1 MSIQSLQVH
10 LSSSKGPIDVFLCT
24 DGGDSG
30 SLQQDGLDVN
40 GNHPAF
46 LKVSQGKRF
55 YSNNTLVLPKKD
67 HPSSVFFFL
76 FLISE
81 AAADGMADGVK
92 MNGSS
97 NGGVNAYG
105 PLTGSAPMSPLSSSL
120 SSILQ
125 QPEESIPFVPLSPA
139 LLSDEYMLGLGDE
152 QGISDLFD
160 SCDLDTLALD
170 DLLRI
175 WAIPETDRTSFQVD
189 GCFLVPE
196 WNLDWWAQLW
206 GWTTDLNFVA
216 FDIDRLRIDL
226 TAMGSRVSVVW

>member
-1 MSIQSLQVH
+1 MPSHSLAREMLALTQEERRLDELIQTLIPCSLSLTFLTYAYVTYQDIRRIKSLKDQTVIAVKAPSETKLEVPDPKESLQVH

-30 SLQQDGLDVN
+30 SLLQNGLDVN

-46 LKVSQGKRF
+46 LKF
-55 YSNNTLVLPKKD
+55 
-67 HPSSVFFFL
+67 PSSVFSCSLFFQNL
-76 FLISE
+76 
-81 AAADGMADGVK
+81 
-92 MNGSS
+92 
-97 NGGVNAYG
+97 
-105 PLTGSAPMSPLSSSL
+105 SSL

-175 WAIPETDRTSFQVD
+175 
-189 GCFLVPE
+189 
-196 WNLDWWAQLW
+196 
-206 GWTTDLNFVA
+206 
-216 FDIDRLRIDL
+216 
-226 TAMGSRVSVVW
+226 

>member
-1 MSIQSLQVH
+1 MSVQSLQVH

-30 SLQQDGLDVN
+30 SLLHNGLDVN

-46 LKVSQGKRF
+46 LKVSQGKNSTFTTTITSGPSNKKKRKKVSLKYNFPF
-55 YSNNTLVLPKKD
+55 YI
-67 HPSSVFFFL
+67 
-76 FLISE
+76 ISE
-81 AAADGMADGVK
+81 NASDGMDDDVK
-92 MNGSS
+92 MNGSV
-97 NGGVNAYG
+97 NGFGSM
-105 PLTGSAPMSPLSSSL
+105 PGSAPMSPLSSSL

-139 LLSDEYMLGLGDE
+139 LLNDEYMLSLGDE

-175 WAIPETDRTSFQVD
+175 
-189 GCFLVPE
+189 
-196 WNLDWWAQLW
+196 
-206 GWTTDLNFVA
+206 
-216 FDIDRLRIDL
+216 
-226 TAMGSRVSVVW
+226 